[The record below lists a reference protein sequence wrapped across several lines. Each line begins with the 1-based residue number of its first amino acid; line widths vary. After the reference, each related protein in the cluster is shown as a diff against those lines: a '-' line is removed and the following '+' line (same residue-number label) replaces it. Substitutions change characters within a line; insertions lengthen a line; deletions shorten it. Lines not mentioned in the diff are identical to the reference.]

1 MSKHLLWGLFGLK
14 LLSRI
19 IIKLKMWRCSPFSTD
34 NTSLP
39 NLSLFPLLLLAYFS
53 RQTKRFELGKD
64 RSCLSGVFLRE
75 REFLWC
81 RSFAELKCL
90 IIGYSGLKKACG
102 ETEDAWNLFSYPLP
116 PWYFFSPLHYRLGEI
131 SLSLQLSSA
140 KKFKIVSIHIS
151 RELERT
157 MVRERN
163 SVQKNYE
170 ELHIFFIIISI
181 TLLTNKTQQ
190 VCSGSAKR
198 GNTIGK
204 MKRTPFSTKKL
215 ATLNSSCSYKKGC
228 DQKGKRT
235 ASLHRHWSET
245 WLQEKATGKIGDLET
260 TSLDEKA
267 WVLVS
272 GRSILWWE
280 HKMTIS
286 NSRELQIGKTQALLF
301 WVFFG
306 YIHWVCIHDSETLWH
321 QVRSYKA
328 IFQTGSTVLSQ
339 QPVRNEKR
347 QKKCNINHMKLLKVI
362 SSFNQK
368 LYYLN
373 WQLKRLW

>member
-1 MSKHLLWGLFGLK
+1 MVSIVCRVKMFNNRLQWAEKSVWWDGRRLESFP
-14 LLSRI
+14 LS
-19 IIKLKMWRCSPFSTD
+19 L
-34 NTSLP
+34 TSL
-39 NLSLFPLLLLAYFS
+39 
-53 RQTKRFELGKD
+53 
-64 RSCLSGVFLRE
+64 V
-75 REFLWC
+75 
-81 RSFAELKCL
+81 
-90 IIGYSGLKKACG
+90 
-102 ETEDAWNLFSYPLP
+102 
-116 PWYFFSPLHYRLGEI
+116 FFSPLHYRLGEI

-163 SVQKNYE
+163 SVQK
-170 ELHIFFIIISI
+170 I
-181 TLLTNKTQQ
+181 
-190 VCSGSAKR
+190 
-198 GNTIGK
+198 
-204 MKRTPFSTKKL
+204 MKRFTFFLLLFLLHCWQIKRSKFVAVLLKEETRLGKWSEYLFLPKKL

-260 TSLDEKA
+260 TSLDEEA

-272 GRSILWWE
+272 GRSIFSQGGSWWE
-280 HKMTIS
+280 HKLTIS
-286 NSRELQIGKTQALLF
+286 NSRELQTGKTQALLF
-301 WVFFG
+301 WVVFG

-328 IFQTGSTVLSQ
+328 SFQTGSTVLSQ

-368 LYYLN
+368 L
-373 WQLKRLW
+373 

>member
-1 MSKHLLWGLFGLK
+1 
-14 LLSRI
+14 
-19 IIKLKMWRCSPFSTD
+19 
-34 NTSLP
+34 
-39 NLSLFPLLLLAYFS
+39 
-53 RQTKRFELGKD
+53 
-64 RSCLSGVFLRE
+64 
-75 REFLWC
+75 
-81 RSFAELKCL
+81 
-90 IIGYSGLKKACG
+90 
-102 ETEDAWNLFSYPLP
+102 
-116 PWYFFSPLHYRLGEI
+116 
-131 SLSLQLSSA
+131 
-140 KKFKIVSIHIS
+140 
-151 RELERT
+151 
-157 MVRERN
+157 
-163 SVQKNYE
+163 
-170 ELHIFFIIISI
+170 
-181 TLLTNKTQQ
+181 
-190 VCSGSAKR
+190 
-198 GNTIGK
+198 

-215 ATLNSSCSYKKGC
+215 AALNSSCSYKKDC

-260 TSLDEKA
+260 TSLDVEA

-272 GRSILWWE
+272 GRGILWWE
-280 HKMTIS
+280 QKMTIS

-347 QKKCNINHMKLLKVI
+347 QKKCNINHIKLLKVI

-373 WQLKRLW
+373 WRLKRLL

>member
-163 SVQKNYE
+163 SVQK
-170 ELHIFFIIISI
+170 I
-181 TLLTNKTQQ
+181 
-190 VCSGSAKR
+190 
-198 GNTIGK
+198 
-204 MKRTPFSTKKL
+204 MKRFTFFLLLFLLHCWQIKRSKFVAVLLKEETRL
-215 ATLNSSCSYKKGC
+215 
-228 DQKGKRT
+228 GK
-235 ASLHRHWSET
+235 WSEHLFQPKN
-245 WLQEKATGKIGDLET
+245 WLRWIHHVPIKRVVTRRGKERLHCIDTGRK
-260 TSLDEKA
+260 
-267 WVLVS
+267 
-272 GRSILWWE
+272 
-280 HKMTIS
+280 
-286 NSRELQIGKTQALLF
+286 
-301 WVFFG
+301 
-306 YIHWVCIHDSETLWH
+306 HDF
-321 QVRSYKA
+321 R
-328 IFQTGSTVLSQ
+328 
-339 QPVRNEKR
+339 KR
-347 QKKCNINHMKLLKVI
+347 Q
-362 SSFNQK
+362 QG
-368 LYYLN
+368 
-373 WQLKRLW
+373 R

>member
-19 IIKLKMWRCSPFSTD
+19 IIKLKRWRCSPFSTD

-90 IIGYSGLKKACG
+90 IIGYSGLKKSVWWDG
-102 ETEDAWNLFSYPLP
+102 RRLESFLLSLTSLV
-116 PWYFFSPLHYRLGEI
+116 FFSPLRYWLGEI

-157 MVRERN
+157 MIRERD
-163 SVQKNYE
+163 SVQK
-170 ELHIFFIIISI
+170 IMKRFTFFFIIISI

-215 ATLNSSCSYKKGC
+215 ATLNSSCSY
-228 DQKGKRT
+228 
-235 ASLHRHWSET
+235 
-245 WLQEKATGKIGDLET
+245 
-260 TSLDEKA
+260 
-267 WVLVS
+267 
-272 GRSILWWE
+272 
-280 HKMTIS
+280 
-286 NSRELQIGKTQALLF
+286 
-301 WVFFG
+301 
-306 YIHWVCIHDSETLWH
+306 
-321 QVRSYKA
+321 
-328 IFQTGSTVLSQ
+328 
-339 QPVRNEKR
+339 
-347 QKKCNINHMKLLKVI
+347 
-362 SSFNQK
+362 
-368 LYYLN
+368 
-373 WQLKRLW
+373 

>member
-1 MSKHLLWGLFGLK
+1 MSIVCRVKMFNNRLQWAKKSVWWDGRNLESF
-14 LLSRI
+14 LLS
-19 IIKLKMWRCSPFSTD
+19 L
-34 NTSLP
+34 TSL
-39 NLSLFPLLLLAYFS
+39 
-53 RQTKRFELGKD
+53 
-64 RSCLSGVFLRE
+64 V
-75 REFLWC
+75 
-81 RSFAELKCL
+81 
-90 IIGYSGLKKACG
+90 
-102 ETEDAWNLFSYPLP
+102 
-116 PWYFFSPLHYRLGEI
+116 FFSPLHYRLGEI

-163 SVQKNYE
+163 SVKK
-170 ELHIFFIIISI
+170 IMKRFTFFIIIISI

-245 WLQEKATGKIGDLET
+245 WLQEKAAGKIGDLET
-260 TSLDEKA
+260 TSLDEEA

-272 GRSILWWE
+272 GRSIL
-280 HKMTIS
+280 
-286 NSRELQIGKTQALLF
+286 
-301 WVFFG
+301 
-306 YIHWVCIHDSETLWH
+306 
-321 QVRSYKA
+321 
-328 IFQTGSTVLSQ
+328 
-339 QPVRNEKR
+339 
-347 QKKCNINHMKLLKVI
+347 
-362 SSFNQK
+362 
-368 LYYLN
+368 
-373 WQLKRLW
+373 